1 MSSFFKPFD
10 QQFSTQLNANA
21 FSTYIL
27 IQHRNG
33 VLSSE
38 LVENEYEP
46 DESPAESQEERH
58 MQHCLNNT
66 DHMLRMYGTAREFCD
81 HLKIY
86 KNFPGSHEYLNC
98 PVSDLF
104 NTTPM
109 IYDSLKNEKYILKT
123 DLLVLT
129 RNLTLS
135 TLKDALC
142 NVLVSSISV
151 YFMGRERILNEK
163 RIEFVRYD
171 EKVFKGIEKEF
182 LEFTKNKKQNASTP
196 SLYQLST
203 CSFDKIYEE
212 FKAIHPTKFSKSE
225 DEFLRNE
232 LSDFYHQLPIV
243 RRATFFDVYFRN
255 LKSVID
261 AVQNTVAKHP
271 EWFLPYPKTDPM
283 LRVVRVFEDGKSRF
297 AMISEL
303 LSTMNQTYADAE
315 FTYRTVQ
322 FENIKANV
330 GSTLNNIEFIRTP
343 IIRAKH
349 KAVPIKTDDGFCIL
363 AVDALFDLLKH
374 LIFGAKL
381 FQKCTLVEPAVFSR
395 LEQLFSP
402 RAADRYFIDL
412 KHYDI
417 YREKLME
424 FLNCSE
430 YSMKLKDVRNA
441 KKDGFTVENLRN
453 ELRHLN
459 LTEMFPEILD
469 YAEIVYEWV
478 DKKKQEDVLRTCD
491 LFDAVEMCQL
501 ICIFRKFSNLRQF
514 LHSQEACGRV
524 LTLQCDSCEG
534 ALRVAWKPLRTAPE
548 SLKIQNSKSN
558 ASDSKSPSSNWS
570 PGPQNST
577 SSASSEQKTDSKTGK
592 ALEGSSTFVKP
603 PDSAKNQK
611 ATPSLVDSESPKIL
625 NSKKSNQKK
634 APESAKNQK
643 SSSEA
648 PPPPAP
654 KKESANCVKCFRT
667 CEMLNETKKELKST
681 QNKLAMYEKKN
692 LEMDKEKKK
701 KNERILE
708 EQEEK
713 IAKLQKG
720 LEAKDSEIEELK
732 KKNERIVEKKN
743 GEFEEMYR
751 EFGVLYKKLANGI
764 DREQENQKLKEEILK
779 LKGEN
784 LSRKEEFVNQKECLQ
799 RELIEMR
806 PELADAKEKIDKLNH
821 ENRQYE
827 AEILEKTGENQRIHV
842 ENVRL
847 KAENETKERM
857 IQQLIDRL
865 ATSGI
870 QNLNSEDVTTSQ
882 YSETPEYASE
892 GVTSQSES
900 PSSQEEESQ
909 MTPDAPESIP
919 APESFQEKRIRI
931 PWFAAITGSWATT
944 SDSGPAFEMRSGASL
959 ETTLLFPNQKYS
971 INPESAD
978 SECPICLDEVEPKSK
993 KINCNQCKKQF
1004 HSHLCFASNI
1014 TAPEHHSRPV
1024 IRGRVVSA
1032 SVYEPRYADQ
1042 NIWILEAIQQFLK
1055 TDFPLKFDCL
1065 SIVLGLVSELHGQ
1078 FRPFPSQSEERVPSV
1093 PWTTPG
1099 S

>member
-1 MSSFFKPFD
+1 M
-10 QQFSTQLNANA
+10 FSETSKVYVYVKFLTRTLGDCAQLNANA

-104 NTTPM
+104 KTTPM
-109 IYDSLKNEKYILKT
+109 MYDSLKNEKYILKT

-129 RNLTLS
+129 RNLILS

-142 NVLVSSISV
+142 NVLVSPISV
-151 YFMGRERILNEK
+151 YFIGRERILNEK

-182 LEFTKNKKQNASTP
+182 LEFSKNQNQNGSTP
-196 SLYQLST
+196 SVNELSA
-203 CSFDKIYEE
+203 CNFDQIYDH
-212 FKAIHPTKFSKSE
+212 FKAIHPTKFSEIE

-232 LSDFYHQLPIV
+232 LSDFHDQLPIG
-243 RRATFFDVYFRN
+243 RRATFFEVYLRN
-255 LKSVID
+255 LKIVID
-261 AVQNTVAKHP
+261 DAQSTVAKHP
-271 EWFLPYPKTDPM
+271 EWFLPYPKTHPM
-283 LRVVRVFEDGKSRF
+283 LRVVRVFEDGKRRF
-297 AMISEL
+297 VMISEL

-381 FQKCTLVEPAVFSR
+381 FQQGTVVEPAVFSR

-424 FLNCSE
+424 MLNCSE

-441 KKDGFTVENLRN
+441 KKDGFSVENLRN

-469 YAEIVYEWV
+469 YAGIVYEWV
-478 DKKKQEDVLRTCD
+478 DNMKNEEVLRTCD

-514 LHSQEACGRV
+514 LHFQEACGRV
-524 LTLQCDSCEG
+524 LTLQCDSCED
-534 ALRVAWKPLRTAPE
+534 ASRMAWKPLRTPPE
-548 SLKIQNSKSN
+548 SSKS
-558 ASDSKSPSSNWS
+558 SSSNPS
-570 PGPQNST
+570 PGSQNST
-577 SSASSEQKTDSKTGK
+577 SSVSSERKKDSKAGK
-592 ALEGSSTFVKP
+592 APDSSPWIQNAPEGTFRNQKLTSPASVKP
-603 PDSAKNQK
+603 PDSAMNQK
-611 ATPSLVDSESPKIL
+611 ATSSSVDSESSKLP
-625 NSKKSNQKK
+625 KKSNQKK
-634 APESAKNQK
+634 APESARK
-643 SSSEA
+643 SSEA
-648 PPPPAP
+648 PPPPPPA
-654 KKESANCVKCFRT
+654 KKESANCVKCYRT

-720 LEAKDSEIEELK
+720 LEAKNTEIEELK

-743 GEFEEMYR
+743 GELEEMYR
-751 EFGVLYKKLANGI
+751 EFRVLYKKLADGI

-784 LSRKEEFVNQKECLQ
+784 LSQKEEFVNQKEYLQ

-821 ENRQYE
+821 ENRRYE
-827 AEILEKTGENQRIHV
+827 AEILERTEENQRLNV

-847 KAENETKERM
+847 RSENETKERM

-870 QNLNSEDVTTSQ
+870 QNLDSEDVTTSQ

-892 GVTSQSES
+892 GVTSPSES
-900 PSSQEEESQ
+900 PSSQEEESVQPVVTASQ
-909 MTPDAPESIP
+909 MTPAPSESY
-919 APESFQEKRIRI
+919 QEKRIRI
-931 PWFAAITGSWATT
+931 PWFAAMTGSWATT
-944 SDSGPAFEMRSGASL
+944 SDSGPAFEMRSGTSL

-978 SECPICLDEVEPKSK
+978 LECPICLDEVEPKSK

-1004 HSHLCFASNI
+1004 HSHCAS
-1014 TAPEHHSRPV
+1014 TWLRVKSECPAC
-1024 IRGRVVSA
+1024 RGRLLDPN
-1032 SVYEPRYADQ
+1032 E
-1042 NIWILEAIQQFLK
+1042 
-1055 TDFPLKFDCL
+1055 FPTL
-1065 SIVLGLVSELHGQ
+1065 S
-1078 FRPFPSQSEERVPSV
+1078 
-1093 PWTTPG
+1093 
-1099 S
+1099 